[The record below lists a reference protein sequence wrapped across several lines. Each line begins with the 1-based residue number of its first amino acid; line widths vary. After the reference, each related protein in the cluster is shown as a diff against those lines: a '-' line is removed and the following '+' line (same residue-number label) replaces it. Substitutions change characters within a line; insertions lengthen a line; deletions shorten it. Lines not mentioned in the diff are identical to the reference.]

1 MRIMHQDLYL
11 FPYKIQILHL
21 QTDANKAERR
31 AFEQTIGLSS
41 GATRR
46 GGIWGI
52 YICRNFQR
60 IKMKFYIRFMK
71 ISYSNSE
78 NVQKHSVCVRF
89 HIVSCLSSEEEF
101 A

>member
-46 GGIWGI
+46 GAFGA
-52 YICRNFQR
+52 FT
-60 IKMKFYIRFMK
+60 
-71 ISYSNSE
+71 
-78 NVQKHSVCVRF
+78 
-89 HIVSCLSSEEEF
+89 F
-101 A
+101 AETFKE

>member
-1 MRIMHQDLYL
+1 
-11 FPYKIQILHL
+11 
-21 QTDANKAERR
+21 
-31 AFEQTIGLSS
+31 
-41 GATRR
+41 
-46 GGIWGI
+46 
-52 YICRNFQR
+52 
-60 IKMKFYIRFMK
+60 MKFYIRFMK